1 MTGRGF
7 RGRAYD
13 SSGIQPPMPANIRS
27 IVVFCGSGVGDD
39 PAWRAAAEALGR
51 GLATSGIR
59 LVYGGGRVG
68 LMGAVADGALAG
80 GGTVTGIIPDFLRAR
95 EVAHPGV
102 PDLVVTD
109 SMHRRKAMMFEQA
122 DAFVTLPGGLGTLDE
137 TVEII
142 TWRQLGLHDRPVL
155 IANLNGWAGTLLS
168 VLNGFVSDGFADPS
182 SRALYEVLPDVPAIL
197 RRLLTIPARDPIS
210 SSRT

>member
-1 MTGRGF
+1 
-7 RGRAYD
+7 
-13 SSGIQPPMPANIRS
+13 MPANIRAV
-27 IVVFCGSGVGDD
+27 VVFCGSRVGHD

-51 GLATSGIR
+51 GLAVSGIR
-59 LVYGGGRVG
+59 LIYGGGRVG

-137 TVEII
+137 TVEIV

-155 IANLNGWAGTLLS
+155 IGNINGWAAGLLA
-168 VLNGFVSDGFADPS
+168 VLNGFVADGFADPS

-197 RRLLTIPARDPIS
+197 RRLLTIPARDPMS